1 MLSQILPIHLG
12 WAAWLLLA
20 VVLLAAALL
29 YSFVYED
36 RPYPNIPMVGQVPWD
51 FLNMKTKEHFVRHA
65 NEVMAQ
71 GMIEHPTRPFQVNG
85 ANGPIIIL
93 PRLFAEEIRHDPRLS
108 FTGVIEHNFFPS
120 YAGLEIFSPIGPGN
134 DILQEVVRKHLT
146 LSLDTL
152 TPSLSDEMGHAV
164 ATLLT
169 PRATTKDGGKDEDE
183 GWKRVKFFHIAPELT
198 ARVSSRA
205 FLGAPLCRDARWLDV
220 SVRYAVDSFFAEE
233 KGGKEDAIAWFDEV
247 AGDREYDIVREQ
259 MMLSVAA
266 IHTTSV
272 TLMALLYDLAEN
284 PEWIGRVREEVVAVL
299 REDGGW
305 GKHTLGKMRLLDSC
319 MKESQRLHT
328 VGALSMNR
336 RVEQAMTLSDGTHL
350 PRGALLGIPTITMR
364 EPSGRWGPS
373 AARFVGDRFLRLREE
388 QQQSSTGG
396 GNRWQ
401 FVSTS
406 ADHMGFGYGRQ
417 ACPGRFFAAAQIKVS
432 IVHLLLNFDWRWE
445 EGKGQPQSVIQSE
458 HIPDPEAEILF
469 RRRTPEIEL

>member
-1 MLSQILPIHLG
+1 M
-12 WAAWLLLA
+12 
-20 VVLLAAALL
+20 
-29 YSFVYED
+29 
-36 RPYPNIPMVGQVPWD
+36 R
-51 FLNMKTKEHFVRHA
+51 
-65 NEVMAQ
+65 
-71 GMIEHPTRPFQVNG
+71 
-85 ANGPIIIL
+85 
-93 PRLFAEEIRHDPRLS
+93 
-108 FTGVIEHNFFPS
+108 
-120 YAGLEIFSPIGPGN
+120 
-134 DILQEVVRKHLT
+134 VVR
-146 LSLDTL
+146 
-152 TPSLSDEMGHAV
+152 DEV
-164 ATLLT
+164 K
-169 PRATTKDGGKDEDE
+169 RARMVVGTEVEERRRARLEAQCRGEEEE
-183 GWKRVKFFHIAPELT
+183 G
-198 ARVSSRA
+198 
-205 FLGAPLCRDARWLDV
+205 
-220 SVRYAVDSFFAEE
+220 
-233 KGGKEDAIAWFDEV
+233 KGGRDAIAWFDEV

-305 GKHTLGKMRLLDSC
+305 GKNTLGKMRLLDSC

-364 EPSGRWGPS
+364 DPGGRWGPS
-373 AARFVGDRFLRLREE
+373 AARFVGDRFLKLRE
-388 QQQSSTGG
+388 QSSTGG
-396 GNRWQ
+396 SNRWQ